1 MAPAI
6 LVGTRKGL
14 FVLKGDETRRKW
26 ELEGP
31 HLSGWDVFHAMK
43 HDGSMYAAANH
54 GVYGATVQ
62 RSDDGGKTWE
72 RSEGLG
78 LPEDHELTLEK
89 TWHVE
94 PGPSGTLWLGGAPGV
109 LFRSANRGESWEPVM
124 SLIDH
129 PTRER
134 WNPGAGGMCTHSIQ
148 FDPENDQT
156 MYVGISAAGVF
167 RSDDGGD
174 TWVPKNKGTAAD
186 FNEDDRFPEL
196 GQCVHKV
203 LLHPEEEGR
212 LWQQNHCGVYRTDD
226 KGENWERLEDNGLPS
241 SFGFPIAIN
250 HLKPDMAFVIPEDS
264 VRGSEGEVGGGDR
277 VTTGGRLGV
286 YRTKDGGRSW
296 ELASNGLPDP
306 AWVEVLREGMASDRR
321 DPVGIYFG
329 TKSGSVFVSTDE
341 GDQWMEAAR
350 HLPAVLSV
358 EATEW

>member
-1 MAPAI
+1 MGQAI

-14 FVLKGDETRRKW
+14 FVLRGDEGRRDW
-26 ELEGP
+26 QVDDPLLP
-31 HLSGWDVFHAMK
+31 GWDVFHAIK
-43 HDGSMYAAANH
+43 HEDDLYVAANNW
-54 GVYGATVQ
+54 VYGATVQ
-62 RSDDGGKTWE
+62 RSSDQGQTCE
-72 RSEGLG
+72 RSEPLS
-78 LPEDHELTLEK
+78 LPEGSELEVEK
-89 TWHVE
+89 AWHVE
-94 PGPSGTLWLGGAPGV
+94 PGGNGEFWLGGAPGI
-109 LFRSANRGESWEPVM
+109 LYRSADKGKNWEPVP
-124 SLIDH
+124 SLIEH

-148 FDPENDQT
+148 IDPQNDQT
-156 MYVGISAAGVF
+156 IYVAISAAGVF
-167 RSDDGGD
+167 RSDDGGE
-174 TWVPKNKGTAAD
+174 TWAPKNKGTATD
-186 FNEDDRFPEL
+186 FQEEKFPEV
-196 GQCVHKV
+196 GQCVHK
-203 LLHPEEEGR
+203 LLVHPAKPER

-250 HLKPDMAFVIPEDS
+250 HRKPDMAFVIPEDS

-286 YRTKDGGRSW
+286 YRTEDGGQSW

-329 TKSGSVFVSTDE
+329 TKSGSIFVSLNE
-341 GDQWMEAAR
+341 GDEWIEAAR

-358 EATEW
+358 EVAEW